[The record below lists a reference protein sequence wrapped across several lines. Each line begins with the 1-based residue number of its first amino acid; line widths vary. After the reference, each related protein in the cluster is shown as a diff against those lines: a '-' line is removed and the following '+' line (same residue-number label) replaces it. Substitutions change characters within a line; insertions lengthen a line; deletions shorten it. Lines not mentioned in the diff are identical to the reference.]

1 MAVLQRKLDNEDIR
15 VTDNGDIR
23 ILSESNIYD
32 DIIEYRLSL
41 KQVVSLNTSI
51 KQVVDFTKGL

>member
-1 MAVLQRKLDNEDIR
+1 MANELSLDTGELLI
-15 VTDNGDIR
+15 TDNGDI
-23 ILSESNIYD
+23 ITLSDSNIYD

>member
-1 MAVLQRKLDNEDIR
+1 MANELSLDTGELLI
-15 VTDNGDIR
+15 TDNGDI
-23 ILSESNIYD
+23 ITLSDSNIYD

-41 KQVVSLNTSI
+41 KQVVSLSTSI

>member
-1 MAVLQRKLDNEDIR
+1 MANELSLDTGELLI
-15 VTDNGDIR
+15 TDNGDI
-23 ILSESNIYD
+23 ITLSESNIYD

-41 KQVVSLNTSI
+41 KQVVSLSTSI